1 MSWGIGL
8 CHGGS
13 TPQNLVL
20 SLTADPCLYMTRLF
34 HSAFFTYSLSQPLSW
49 LQMLG
54 ADVALVGGF
63 WGNGFQFLQFWDNCL
78 GLTGHLL
85 SLGGWME
92 AWCWEVCASVSQQR

>member
-1 MSWGIGL
+1 
-8 CHGGS
+8 
-13 TPQNLVL
+13 
-20 SLTADPCLYMTRLF
+20 
-34 HSAFFTYSLSQPLSW
+34 
-49 LQMLG
+49 MLG

-92 AWCWEVCASVSQQR
+92 AWCWEVCASVSQQRWVAAVGGSFTVSGKAELETVVPRRGLQ